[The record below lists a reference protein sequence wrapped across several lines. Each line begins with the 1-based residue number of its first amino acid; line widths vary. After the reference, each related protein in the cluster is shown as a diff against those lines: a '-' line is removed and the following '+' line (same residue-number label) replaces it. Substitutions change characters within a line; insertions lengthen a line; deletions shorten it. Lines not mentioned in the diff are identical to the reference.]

1 MFEEQFFEILNRELV
16 VAMGCTEPI
25 AIVIAAAHVKK
36 HSNGK
41 IKAVNVKAS
50 RNIVKNAFSVK
61 IPGTNDCGINLA
73 AALGMC
79 ISPSEINMEVLEDI
93 QNEEVDA
100 AKKMVEDGLVSV
112 ELADTPKKL
121 YIEVTVETD
130 RSISRAVVE
139 DFHDN
144 VVLVEV
150 DGKKLDI
157 ENIKK
162 PMKNNDS
169 IFDELSLDEILRFI
183 NEVETH
189 KLGLI
194 KECIKLNTQISFE
207 GINNCYGIKVG
218 KNIHTNIGGDI
229 FGNDICN
236 HAVALTASGSDA
248 RMAGCNLPVMT
259 NSGSGNQGI
268 SATMPVVVFAA
279 YFNADEE
286 TLLRAVTLSNL
297 ITIYIKSSLGRL
309 SALCGATVASA
320 GSCCG
325 ITYIMGGNNDQIK
338 SALQNILG
346 NITGMICDGAK
357 AGCALK
363 VATCTSAAIQSVIC
377 VMEGQHIKSTDGIIE
392 EDPEETIKN
401 FCNIGQAGMAE
412 ADKIIL
418 EIMMTKSN
426 SPPVHLESDSK

>member
-1 MFEEQFFEILNRELV
+1 MFEEQFFEILKREMV

-25 AIVIAAAHVKK
+25 AIVIAAAHAKK
-36 HSNGK
+36 HSKGI

-73 AALGMC
+73 AALGMY
-79 ISPSEINMEVLEDI
+79 IGTPEINMELLDDI
-93 QNEEVDA
+93 QKEEVDA
-100 AKKMVEDGLVSV
+100 AKKMVEDGMVAV

-121 YIEVTVETD
+121 YIEVSVETD

-144 VVLVEV
+144 LVLVEV
-150 DGKKLDI
+150 DGKKVDI
-157 ENIKK
+157 KNPQK
-162 PMKNNDS
+162 PMKTDDS
-169 IFDELSLDEILRFI
+169 MFDDLTLDEILRFI
-183 NEVETH
+183 NEVETN

-194 KECIKLNTQISFE
+194 KQCIDLNTQISFE

-218 KNIHTNIGGDI
+218 KNIRTNIGGEI
-229 FGNDICN
+229 LGNDICN

-279 YFNADEE
+279 YVNADEE
-286 TLLRAVTLSNL
+286 TLLRAVALSNL

-325 ITYIMGGNNDQIK
+325 ITYLMGGNEDQIK

-346 NITGMICDGAK
+346 NVTGIICDGAK

-363 VATCTSAAIQSVIC
+363 VATCTTAAIQSVIC
-377 VMEGQHIKSTDGIIE
+377 VMEGQHIQSTDGIIE
-392 EDPEETIKN
+392 EDPEETIQN
-401 FCNIGQAGMAE
+401 FCKIGQAGMAE

-418 EIMMTKSN
+418 EIMMNKSN
-426 SPPVHLESDSK
+426 RQPVHLESDSK

>member
-1 MFEEQFFEILNRELV
+1 MLEEQFFEILNRELV

-25 AIVIAAAHVKK
+25 AIVIAAAHANK
-36 HSNGK
+36 HSKGI

-79 ISPSEINMEVLEDI
+79 IDTPEINMELLENI
-93 QNEEVDA
+93 QKKEVKT
-100 AKKMVEDGLVSV
+100 AKKMVEEGLVTV

-121 YIEVTVETD
+121 YIEVSVETD

-144 VVLVEV
+144 IVLIEV

-157 ENIKK
+157 KNPKK
-162 PMKNNDS
+162 PMGNNDN
-169 IFDELSLDEILRFI
+169 IFDDLTLDEILRFI
-183 NEVETH
+183 NEVETR

-194 KECIKLNTQISFE
+194 KQCIELNTKISFE

-218 KNIHTNIGGDI
+218 KNIHTNIGGDLV
-229 FGNDICN
+229 GNDICN

-268 SATMPVVVFAA
+268 SATIPVVVFAA
-279 YFNADEE
+279 YVNADAE
-286 TLLRAVTLSNL
+286 TLLRAVALSNL
-297 ITIYIKSSLGRL
+297 ITIHIKASLGRL
-309 SALCGATVASA
+309 SALCGATAASA

-325 ITYIMGGNNDQIK
+325 ITYLMGGNEDQIK
-338 SALQNILG
+338 FALQNILG
-346 NITGMICDGAK
+346 NVTGMICDGAK

-363 VATCTSAAIQSVIC
+363 VAACTTAAIQSVIC
-377 VMEGQHIKSTDGIIE
+377 VMEGQHIQSTDGIIE
-392 EDPEETIKN
+392 EDPEETIQN
-401 FCNIGQAGMAE
+401 FCKIGQAGMAE

-418 EIMMTKSN
+418 EIMMNKSN
-426 SPPVHLESDSK
+426 RQPVHLKSESK

>member
-1 MFEEQFFEILNRELV
+1 MLEEQFFEILNRELV

-25 AIVIAAAHVKK
+25 AIVIAAAHAKK
-36 HSNGK
+36 HSKGS

-61 IPGTNDCGINLA
+61 IPGTDDCGINLA
-73 AALGMC
+73 AALGMY
-79 ISPSEINMEVLEDI
+79 IETSEINMELLEDVKV
-93 QNEEVDA
+93 EEVDA

-121 YIEVTVETD
+121 YVEVTVKTD
-130 RSISRAVVE
+130 RSISKAVVE

-144 VVLVEV
+144 VALVEV
-150 DGKKLDI
+150 DGTKLDI
-157 ENIKK
+157 KNPLK
-162 PMKNNDS
+162 PEKNDDS
-169 IFDELSLDEILRFI
+169 MFEDLTLDEILRFI
-183 NEVETH
+183 KEVETD
-189 KLGLI
+189 KLVLI
-194 KECIKLNTQISFE
+194 KQSIDLNSRISFE

-218 KNIHTNIGGDI
+218 KNIKTNIGGEI
-229 FGNDICN
+229 IGNDICN
-236 HAVALTASGSDA
+236 QAVALTASGSDA

-279 YFNADEE
+279 YVHADVE
-286 TLLRAVTLSNL
+286 TLIRAVALSNL

-325 ITYIMGGNNDQIK
+325 ITYLMGGNNDQIK

-346 NITGMICDGAK
+346 NVTGIICDGAK

-363 VATCTSAAIQSVIC
+363 VATCTTAAIQSVIC
-377 VMEGQHIKSTDGIIE
+377 VMEGQHIQATDGIVE
-392 EDPEETIKN
+392 EDPEDTIKN
-401 FCNIGQAGMAE
+401 FCKIGQAGMAE
-412 ADKIIL
+412 ADRIIL
-418 EIMMTKSN
+418 EIMMDKSN
-426 SPPVHLESDSK
+426 KQKVHLESDSK